1 MDIQRINPS
10 EKWSDVTVFNKMAHF
25 VEVAEDETVDML
37 GQTEQVFA
45 QAEAMLAS
53 VNSDKS
59 RLVSVIIY
67 VTDFANLAV
76 FNEAWIKWLPEG
88 CAPSRA
94 CLKVE
99 LVDPNY
105 LVEIAFVAAVK

>member
-1 MDIQRINPS
+1 MDIERINPS
-10 EKWSDVTVFNKMAHF
+10 EKWSDATVFNKMAHF
-25 VEVAEDETVDML
+25 VEVADDESADML
-37 GQTEQVFA
+37 GQVEQVFA
-45 QAEAMLAS
+45 QAEASLAS

-59 RLVSVIIY
+59 RIISVTIY
-67 VTDFANLAV
+67 VTDFANLEV
-76 FNEAWIKWLPEG
+76 FNEAWKNWLPAG

-99 LVDPNY
+99 LANPAY